1 MLLEAIR
8 LSLQEEEQ
16 RKSKPTEGKGKSV
29 ERTDSSNTTAKAGS
43 SSGADGGSGA
53 EENTSSG
60 GGLEG
65 MFNFRSL
72 EQMIAGQEA
81 RRQRPR
87 LPTEEEGGGG
97 GGDVGKGKGKD
108 GSSSSGGGG
117 GGSNAGNA
125 EDLRS
130 AKGKIVDRS

>member
-16 RKSKPTEGKGKSV
+16 RKNKPAEGKGKSV
-29 ERTDSSNTTAKAGS
+29 ERTDSSNTTGKAGS
-43 SSGADGGSGA
+43 SSGTDGGSGA
-53 EENTSSG
+53 EENASSG

-81 RRQRPR
+81 RRQRHR
-87 LPTEEEGGGG
+87 LPMEEEEGGDG

-117 GGSNAGNA
+117 GNAGNA